1 MQISISHSYNFS
13 TVVISCYEVGIDIE
27 KQRSK
32 IIQIAPKFIG
42 YETFYLNKNDAAQIQ
57 KLTWVWCTKEALYKL
72 YGTQGMIFKKH
83 FLVLPFGTE
92 SNQTTAWIVRANHK
106 LKFVATF
113 IEFEGFGLVI
123 TEPEILPYTV
133 Q

>member
-1 MQISISHSYNFS
+1 
-13 TVVISCYEVGIDIE
+13 
-27 KQRSK
+27 
-32 IIQIAPKFIG
+32 
-42 YETFYLNKNDAAQIQ
+42 
-57 KLTWVWCTKEALYKL
+57 
-72 YGTQGMIFKKH
+72 
-83 FLVLPFGTE
+83 
-92 SNQTTAWIVRANHK
+92 

>member
-1 MQISISHSYNFS
+1 M
-13 TVVISCYEVGIDIE
+13 
-27 KQRSK
+27 
-32 IIQIAPKFIG
+32 
-42 YETFYLNKNDAAQIQ
+42 IQ
-57 KLTWVWCTKEALYKL
+57 KANLGMVCTKEALYKL
-72 YGTQGMIFKKH
+72 YGTPGMVFKKH

-123 TEPEILPYTV
+123 TEPEILP
-133 Q
+133 